1 MEIYAQDNQDGT
13 LITVD
18 NDKLI
23 GIESEAFQNVVQNSI
38 EKGSKNISIDLSK
51 VEYISSWGI
60 GLLSCHNKNIAF
72 KLQGVNSQVMNVLS
86 QLKLT
91 TLFNITQNSYDF

>member
-1 MEIYAQDNQDGT
+1 MEIYAQDNPDGT
-13 LITVD
+13 LIKID
-18 NDKLI
+18 SDKLI
-23 GIESEAFQNVVQNSI
+23 GIESEEFQNVVQNSI

-60 GLLSCHNKNIAF
+60 GLLVHAYTSCHNKNVAF
-72 KLQGVNSQVMNVLS
+72 SLQGVNSQVMNVLN

-91 TLFNITQNSYDF
+91 TLFNIT

>member
-1 MEIYAQDNQDGT
+1 MEIYASDNQDNT
-13 LITVD
+13 IITID

-23 GIESEAFQNVVQNSI
+23 GVESEAFQSVVQSSI
-38 EKGSKNISIDLSK
+38 DKGCKNISIDLSK

-60 GLLSCHNKNIAF
+60 GLLVQAYTSCHNKNIGF
-72 KLQGVNSQVMNVLS
+72 SIQGVNSQVMNVLN

-91 TLFNITQNSYDF
+91 QLFNIA

>member
-1 MEIYAQDNQDGT
+1 MEIYASDNQDNT
-13 LITVD
+13 IITID

-23 GIESEAFQNVVQNSI
+23 GVESEAFQSVVQSSI
-38 EKGSKNISIDLSK
+38 DKGCKNISIDLSK

-60 GLLSCHNKNIAF
+60 GLLVHAYTSCHNKNIGF
-72 KLQGVNSQVMNVLS
+72 SVKGVNSQVMNVLN

-91 TLFNITQNSYDF
+91 QLFNIA